1 MKKNMTIKEFEK
13 FQSDFHLDEPFKERL
28 DQVHD
33 RFERRVKA
41 AIAARDRARQGL
53 ADEEI
58 SVTLYDWIQ
67 KYLSLTYRYEVIE
80 DVILENKQGSIQI
93 DYITK
98 TVKFIED

>member
-1 MKKNMTIKEFEK
+1 MTIKEFEK
-13 FQSDFHLDEPFKERL
+13 FQRDFHLDEPFKERL
-28 DQVHD
+28 YQVHD
-33 RFERRVKA
+33 RFETRVKA

>member
-13 FQSDFHLDEPFKERL
+13 FQRDFHLDEPFKERL

-33 RFERRVKA
+33 RFETRVKA